1 MYFLTAGDYVLF
13 DVPQSLEDGEYKL
26 KLFYSTDGGVNYDH
40 QVQPAYYDGKELY
53 DRMLVADGT
62 AYFMH
67 RFLSGYYG
75 VGSFVM
81 PVGVKVNDNISVDVN
96 LSYMPAW
103 TPEYEIGPTGNV
115 YLALLKDG
123 VEVATGPMNMVSLP
137 YSSSKTYQMQL
148 TAPSEWGRYDLVL
161 NDESGTHMLKG
172 IEFTSSIVESDLM
185 SIPVF
190 ILPSC
195 QELVEDFETM
205 TANNS
210 TTDQDVQGRFTTW
223 TFSKSGVRAPG
234 EGKCNGTNAVMMK
247 RPSLFQTTKP
257 LNKDF
262 FMAQAVFFNPTA
274 TLSKY
279 TLEYSTDGGTT
290 WQMAYT
296 IDSIDVVEVDKK
308 SKALATWNLNLSA
321 SQSTL
326 FRIAMIGGGN
336 GATYVDDFALFYHS
350 LEGDVNGDGEVNIA
364 DVNAVIRVI
373 LTDEANDAADVNG
386 DGEVNI
392 SDVNTIIHHILE

>member
-1 MYFLTAGDYVLF
+1 
-13 DVPQSLEDGEYKL
+13 
-26 KLFYSTDGGVNYDH
+26 
-40 QVQPAYYDGKELY
+40 
-53 DRMLVADGT
+53 MLVADGT

-190 ILPSC
+190 ILPPC

-257 LNKDF
+257 LNKYF

-279 TLEYSTDGGTT
+279 TLEYSTDGGAT

-308 SKALATWNLNLSA
+308 SKTLATWNLNLSA

>member
-1 MYFLTAGDYVLF
+1 MRND
-13 DVPQSLEDGEYKL
+13 
-26 KLFYSTDGGVNYDH
+26 
-40 QVQPAYYDGKELY
+40 
-53 DRMLVADGT
+53 T
-62 AYFMH
+62 AYFKD
-67 RFLSGYYG
+67 RFLYNTYG
-75 VGSFVM
+75 VESYVL
-81 PVGVKVNDNISVDVN
+81 PVGVKINDTFNVGVK
-96 LSYMPAW
+96 LSYDVPW
-103 TPEYEIGPTGNV
+103 LEEWIQEGPTGNV
-115 YLALLKDG
+115 YLSLHKDG
-123 VEVATGPMNMVSLP
+123 VEVATGPMFEVMVP
-137 YSSSKTYQMQL
+137 PNTNKDFTMQI
-148 TAPSEWGRYDLVL
+148 TAPAEPGLYELML
-161 NDESGTHMLKG
+161 YDESGNHMTE
-172 IEFTSSIVESDLM
+172 IDEFDRVGDGT
-185 SIPVF
+185 IPVYV
-190 ILPSC
+190 LPDCHS
-195 QELVEDFETM
+195 LIEDFETM

-247 RPSLFQTTKP
+247 KPSIFHTTKP

-262 FMAQAVFFNPTA
+262 IMAQAVFFNPTA

-364 DVNAVIRVI
+364 DVNEVIKLI
-373 LTDEANDAADVNG
+373 LTDRVNEAADVNE

-392 SDVNTIIHHILE
+392 ADVNAIINIILS